1 MTATAADP
9 SIWSVSLPR
18 LLGATAT
25 VLVTTLDD
33 CVWLVPFLAQANH
46 CHTAILSAVTFVATL
61 TGMTVGVSIVTL
73 VLRRTV
79 LTPSMGATDLIIS
92 SFGAIFCWVV
102 AGYLYYRSWR
112 KRQRRRQQREREEQQ
127 QRAPQQEEH
136 ERNLV
141 VGDTTTAAATERDAL
156 LQQQESQ
163 KENPSSADDA
173 STTRRNEKPRLWM
186 VVSLTFLGSLD
197 EISYFPGLL
206 LGRVFTPAELSGGA
220 LLAALTMLLIVTTC
234 LGTCQPCMECLDR
247 IPLFGVVGVFAILL
261 TGEVIWDLIAPD
273 ND

>member
-1 MTATAADP
+1 MTVMATTNTAATDP
-9 SIWSVSLPR
+9 SLWTVSLPR
-18 LLGATAT
+18 LLGATVT

-46 CHTAILSAVTFVATL
+46 CHHAILSALTFVATL
-61 TGMTVGVSIVTL
+61 TSMTIGVCIVTL
-73 VLRRTV
+73 FLRRTV

-92 SFGAIFCWVV
+92 SLGAIFCWVV

-112 KRQRRRQQREREEQQ
+112 KRQRKQREREE
-127 QRAPQQEEH
+127 RARQQEEH

-141 VGDTTTAAATERDAL
+141 VGDTTTAATERDAL
-156 LQQQESQ
+156 LQQQENQ
-163 KENPSSADDA
+163 KENSSSAE
-173 STTRRNEKPRLWM
+173 TTRNEKPRLWM

-234 LGTCQPCMECLDR
+234 LGTCQPCMDCLDR

-261 TGEVIWDLIAPD
+261 TGEVIWDLIAPE